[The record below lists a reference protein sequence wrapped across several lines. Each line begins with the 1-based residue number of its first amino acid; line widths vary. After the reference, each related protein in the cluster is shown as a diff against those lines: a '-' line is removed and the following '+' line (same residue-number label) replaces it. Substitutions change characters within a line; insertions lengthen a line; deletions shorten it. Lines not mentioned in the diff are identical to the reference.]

1 MKRIEALDQALNE
14 QVRNLNDL
22 GINPTLMKAYRT
34 SLKVGNDHINF
45 EEVIWDR
52 EIEPITSFLKAN
64 GISEITISSTFSSL
78 ISTLVLF
85 EHNDFQLGGI
95 TEVTAGYNDFRTGT
109 YAKVPALRLINI

>member
-1 MKRIEALDQALNE
+1 MKKIEILDQAMNE
-14 QVRNLNDL
+14 QVRDLTEL
-22 GINPTLMKAYRT
+22 GINPSLMKAYRT

-52 EIEPITSFLKAN
+52 EIEPITTFLKAN
-64 GISEITISSTFSSL
+64 GVCEITISSTFSSL

-85 EHNDFQLGGI
+85 EKNGFQIAGI
-95 TEVTAGYNDFRTGT
+95 TEVTAGYTDFRTGT

>member
-1 MKRIEALDQALNE
+1 MKRIEILDQAMNE
-14 QVRNLNDL
+14 QVRDLIEL
-22 GINPTLMKAYRT
+22 GINPSLMKAYRT

-52 EIEPITSFLKAN
+52 EIEPITTFLKAN
-64 GISEITISSTFSSL
+64 GVCEITISSTFSSL

-85 EHNDFQLGGI
+85 EKNGFQIAGI
-95 TEVTAGYNDFRTGT
+95 TEVTAGYTDFRTGT

>member
-1 MKRIEALDQALNE
+1 MKRIEILDQAMNE
-14 QVRNLNDL
+14 QVRDLNEL
-22 GINPTLMKAYRT
+22 GINPSLMKAYRT
-34 SLKVGNDHINF
+34 SLKVGNDKINF

-52 EIEPITSFLKAN
+52 EIEEITTFLKAN
-64 GISEITISSTFSSL
+64 GVYEFTISSTFSSL

-85 EHNDFQLGGI
+85 EQNGFQIAGI